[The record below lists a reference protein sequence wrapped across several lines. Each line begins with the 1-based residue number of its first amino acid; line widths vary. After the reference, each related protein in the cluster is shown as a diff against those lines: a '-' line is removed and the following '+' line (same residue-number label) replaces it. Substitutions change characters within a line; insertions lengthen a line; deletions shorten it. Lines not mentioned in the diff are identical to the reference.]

1 MRSLAILL
9 FCSLGAVA
17 QATLITNGSFESGPN
32 PGAVTELPVG
42 STALP
47 GWTVV
52 NGAIDYVGT
61 AWQDA
66 ATDGAR
72 ALELHGGSG
81 ASAGGVAQTFATT
94 PGSTYQVTFQLA
106 GDPLSSEAYDLRVQA
121 AGASA
126 DFDFQL
132 FGANAFFLGWQEETW
147 EFTANA
153 LSTTLEFTSLGA
165 ADATGPA
172 LDNVAVSLVTVP
184 EPEGAASGA
193 CLLALISSFWPRR
206 RTANRCAVRRSSH

>member
-1 MRSLAILL
+1 M
-9 FCSLGAVA
+9 
-17 QATLITNGSFESGPN
+17 
-32 PGAVTELPVG
+32 
-42 STALP
+42 
-47 GWTVV
+47 
-52 NGAIDYVGT
+52 
-61 AWQDA
+61 
-66 ATDGAR
+66 
-72 ALELHGGSG
+72 
-81 ASAGGVAQTFATT
+81 
-94 PGSTYQVTFQLA
+94 TFQLA

-121 AGASA
+121 AGDSA

-184 EPEGAASGA
+184 EPVGAASGA
-193 CLLALISSFWPRR
+193 CLLALISSLWPRR
-206 RTANRCAVRRSSH
+206 KTASPSGARRSSR

>member
-1 MRSLAILL
+1 MRSLAFLL
-9 FCSLGAVA
+9 FFSLGAVS
-17 QATLITNGSFESGPN
+17 QATLITNGSFESGPD

-81 ASAGGVAQTFATT
+81 TSAGGVAQTFATT
-94 PGSTYQVTFQLA
+94 PGARYQVTFQLA

-121 AGASA
+121 AGDSA

-132 FGANAFFLGWQEETW
+132 FGANMFFLGWQEESW

-172 LDNVAVSLVTVP
+172 LDNVRVVLASVP
-184 EPEGAASGA
+184 EPVGG
-193 CLLALISSFWPRR
+193 LALAMGLAIVAGRR
-206 RTANRCAVRRSSH
+206 AKRA